1 MCPDLLSCA
10 KTFTVISSNPYN
22 DPESGIMYLIFQMR
36 QLRLR
41 ECKPLH
47 MVFTLLLI
55 FMSDRANNQIKA

>member
-22 DPESGIMYLIFQMR
+22 VPESGIIYLIFQMR

-41 ECKPLH
+41 ECKALMH
-47 MVFTLLLI
+47 GFYI
-55 FMSDRANNQIKA
+55 IAYIYE